1 VLFLVIAGCF
11 AGVTAYAAVSSAW
24 IVAVAAG
31 ALAVWMGELSYRAF
45 R

>member
-11 AGVTAYAAVSSAW
+11 AGVAAYAAIERAW
-24 IVAVAAG
+24 IVAIAAAVL
-31 ALAVWMGELSYRAF
+31 ALWMGELSYRAL